1 MARPDSKSVALWLF
15 VCCALIYAMI
25 VLGGVTRL
33 THSGLSMVDWDPIVG
48 IVPPMTDG
56 EWREVFERYKQ
67 FPEYQKV
74 NRGMSLEHF
83 KEIFYV
89 EYAHRVLGRL
99 IGVAFLI
106 PFLVFVVLGRIT
118 RPMIPRFAGMF
129 VLGGLQGLMGWYM
142 VMSGLVDRPSVS
154 QYRLTAHLLLAV
166 FIYAFILWS
175 ALSLWRGTV
184 PAAARRD
191 ASHRLGWLATAVVLL
206 MIASGGFV
214 AGTRAGFVYN
224 TFPLMAGAWV
234 PDGVWSLDPGWRNLF
249 ENAVTIQFVHRAL
262 AAVVALTVA
271 VFWARSL
278 RRPRGDGGR
287 LTAHLMLLALSVQL
301 ALGIT
306 TLVYKVPLVL
316 GAAHQAG
323 AIALLTMVLIHTHAL
338 RHPRV
343 GAAAERQPADDGRH
357 GAVQR
362 RPEPL
367 YFDK

>member
-1 MARPDSKSVALWLF
+1 MANPDSKAVAAWLF

-33 THSGLSMVDWDPIVG
+33 THSGLSMVDWDPIMG
-48 IVPPMTDG
+48 IVPPMTEG
-56 EWREVFERYKQ
+56 EWQSVFEKYKQ

-74 NRGMSLEHF
+74 NRGMSLAHF

-99 IGVAFLI
+99 IGVAFLV
-106 PFLVFVVLGRIT
+106 PFLIFVALGRIT
-118 RPMIPRFAGMF
+118 RSMIPRFAAMF
-129 VLGGLQGLMGWYM
+129 VLGGLQGLMGWFM

-175 ALSLWRGTV
+175 ALSLWRGTERG
-184 PAAARRD
+184 PDDRAAL
-191 ASHRLGWLATAVVLL
+191 HRFGWLATAVVLL

-234 PDGVWSLDPGWRNLF
+234 PDGIWSLAPGWRNLF
-249 ENAVTIQFVHRAL
+249 ENVITIQFLHRAL
-262 AAVVALTVA
+262 AVVVALVIGA
-271 VFWARSL
+271 YWLRSQRL
-278 RRPRGDGGR
+278 PRGDPGR
-287 LTAHLMLLALSVQL
+287 LTAGLMLAVLGAQL
-301 ALGIT
+301 ALGIS

-323 AIALLTMVLIHTHAL
+323 AIALLTLVLLHTHVLKYA
-338 RHPRV
+338 RS
-343 GAAAERQPADDGRH
+343 GAVVARQPGDVGRP
-357 GAVQR
+357 GGVQH

-367 YFDK
+367 

>member
-1 MARPDSKSVALWLF
+1 MAKPEGKAVAFWLF
-15 VCCALIYAMI
+15 VCGALIYAMI

-33 THSGLSMVDWDPIVG
+33 THSGLSMVDWDPVMG

-56 EWREVFERYKQ
+56 EWQSVFERYKQ
-67 FPEYQKV
+67 FPEYRKV

-89 EYAHRVLGRL
+89 EYAHRVLGRV
-99 IGVAFLI
+99 IGIAFLV
-106 PFLVFVVLGRIT
+106 PFLAFVALGRIT
-118 RPMIPRFAGMF
+118 RPMVPRFAGMF
-129 VLGGLQGLMGWYM
+129 ILGALQGLMGWFM

-175 ALSLWRGTV
+175 ALSLWRGTT
-184 PAAARRD
+184 PAAARGG
-191 ASHRLGWLATAVVLL
+191 AHHRFGWLATAVVVL

-224 TFPLMAGAWV
+224 TFPLMAGTWV

-249 ENAVTIQFVHRAL
+249 ENVVTIQFVHRAL
-262 AAVVALTVA
+262 AAVVALTVVA
-271 VFWARSL
+271 YWVRSL
-278 RRPRGDGGR
+278 RPAAGDGSR
-287 LTAHLMLLALSVQL
+287 LSAHLMLVALAAQL
-301 ALGIT
+301 VLGIA
-306 TLVYKVPLVL
+306 TLVYKVPLAL

-323 AIALLTMVLIHTHAL
+323 AIALLTMVLIHTHVL
-338 RHPRV
+338 KHPRV
-343 GAAAERQPADDGRH
+343 DAAGERQPADHGRH
-357 GAVQR
+357 GAVQG

-367 YFDK
+367 

>member
-1 MARPDSKSVALWLF
+1 MAKPDSKAVAAWLF

-33 THSGLSMVDWDPIVG
+33 THSGLSMVDWDPIMG
-48 IVPPMTDG
+48 IVPPMTEDG
-56 EWREVFERYKQ
+56 WRSVFEKYKQ

-74 NRGMSLEHF
+74 NRGMSLAHF

-99 IGVAFLI
+99 IGVAFLL
-106 PFLVFVVLGRIT
+106 PFLVFVALGRIT
-118 RPMIPRFAGMF
+118 RPMIPRFAAMF
-129 VLGGLQGLMGWYM
+129 VLGGLQGLMGWFM

-175 ALSLWRGTV
+175 ALSLWRGTERGPKDRV
-184 PAAARRD
+184 AL
-191 ASHRLGWLATAVVLL
+191 HRFGWLASAVVLL

-234 PDGVWSLDPGWRNLF
+234 PDGLWTLTPGWRNLF
-249 ENAVTIQFVHRAL
+249 ENVITIQFLHRAL
-262 AAVVALTVA
+262 AVVVALVA
-271 VFWARSL
+271 GAYWLRSQRL
-278 RRPRGDGGR
+278 PRGDPGR
-287 LTAHLMLLALSVQL
+287 LTAGLMLAALGAQL
-301 ALGIT
+301 ALGIS

-323 AIALLTMVLIHTHAL
+323 AIALLTLVLVHTHVL
-338 RHPRV
+338 KYPRS
-343 GAAAERQPADDGRH
+343 GAVAARQPGDAGRP
-357 GAVQR
+357 GGVQH

-367 YFDK
+367 